1 MARSVL
7 AGSRIRDYRI
17 GRGLRQADLAKA
29 CGISPSYLNL
39 IEHNRRRIGGAL
51 LVRIARSLGAE
62 PAILSEGAES
72 ALTTALDAAAGAY
85 PDTNAERERAE
96 EMAGRFPGWAR
107 LIERQYREARRLEQV
122 IERLDDRLTHD
133 PFLSASMHSVLS
145 SVTAIRSASAILANG
160 ENIEPEWQ
168 ARFHRNIYE
177 DSQRLADATEGL
189 VAYLDAG
196 DSEGRAATLPQE
208 EVEVWLAGQDWRVD
222 ALEENPDADVA
233 QLIGT
238 PEGPATPAGRA
249 LAVRALARYADD
261 VRALPADRLA
271 AAMEAS
277 DEPSRLA
284 SVLGVPLATL
294 YRRLASLPAALCP
307 DGMPWGLVACDGSGT
322 LIFRKPLPGFDV
334 PRYGAACPLW
344 PLFRALQR
352 PMAPIRERLA
362 VTGREEG
369 VFDAEAISDI
379 AYPAGFDGPAV
390 VEAWMLLRV
399 RLPGDDAGPAL
410 KVGASCRICSVS
422 DCPARR
428 EPSVFALPD
437 ESR

>member
-39 IEHNRRRIGGAL
+39 IEHNRRKIGGAL
-51 LVRIARSLGAE
+51 LVRIARALGAE

-72 ALTTALDAAAGAY
+72 ALTMALDAAAGAY

-189 VAYLDAG
+189 VSYLDAG

-208 EVEVWLAGQDWRVD
+208 EVEIWLAARDWRVD
-222 ALEENPDADVA
+222 VLEENPDADVA
-233 QLIGT
+233 PLIGA
-238 PEGPATPAGRA
+238 PDGPATPAGRA
-249 LAVRALARYADD
+249 LAVRALTRYADD
-261 VRALPADRLA
+261 ARALPAARLSE
-271 AAMEAS
+271 AMERIT
-277 DEPSRLA
+277 EPSRLA
-284 SVLGVPLATL
+284 SALGVPLATV
-294 YRRLASLPAALCP
+294 YRRLAALPAVLCP
-307 DGMPWGLVACDGSGT
+307 DGTPWGLVACDGSGT

-352 PMAPIRERLA
+352 PMALIRERVA
-362 VTGREEG
+362 VSGRNEG

-379 AYPAGFDGPAV
+379 AYPVGFDGPAV
-390 VEAWMLLRV
+390 VEAWMLLRA

-410 KVGASCRICSVS
+410 KVGASCRICAVP

-437 ESR
+437 EAG